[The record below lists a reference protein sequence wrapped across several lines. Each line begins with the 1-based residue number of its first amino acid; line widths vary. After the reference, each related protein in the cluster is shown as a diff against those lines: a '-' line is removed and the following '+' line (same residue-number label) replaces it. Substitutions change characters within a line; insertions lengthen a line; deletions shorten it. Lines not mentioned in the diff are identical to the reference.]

1 MKVRIK
7 DNKGG
12 FYELYTH
19 NGKTFIQAQGRYRF
33 IGEVIRQEEKICV
46 GGMLKIHYQKD
57 GSVYPNIFESGTITE
72 ISVEC

>member
-1 MKVRIK
+1 MKVHIS
-7 DNKGG
+7 DSKGG

-33 IGEVIRQEEKICV
+33 IGEVIQQDEKICE
-46 GGMLKIHYQKD
+46 GGKLKIRYQKN